1 MSAGWIAAGA
11 VSFVAHVGFAAW
23 VDNTEPKAKPLRDVE
38 MTVTPLKVKAPEP
51 PKPLPPPPPPEPKK
65 PVLVKKPIKQQPPAP
80 APTKRIGVEEAAL
93 APASDIAAPA
103 GVDNDGIA
111 GTGNSMDKD
120 LPPPPPEPPTPPA
133 PPPIKKV
140 KFLPAFQV
148 DVMPKMKHAAQPE
161 IPAAFRDA
169 QREAVVVI
177 EVEIDITGKV
187 VGARVLKHADYGLD
201 DAALAA
207 AKQTTFEPA
216 RMQNQPV
223 PVRYQI
229 PYRFKV
235 RG

>member
-11 VSFVAHVGFAAW
+11 VSFVAHLGVAAW
-23 VDNTEPKAKPLRDVE
+23 VDGAEPKAKPLRDVE
-38 MTVTPLKVKAPEP
+38 MTVMPLKVKAPEP
-51 PKPLPPPPPPEPKK
+51 PKPPPPPPPPPPVEKK
-65 PVLVKKPIKQQPPAP
+65 LVRKPIKQQPPVP
-80 APTKRIGVEEAAL
+80 APTKKIGVTEEAL
-93 APASDIAAPA
+93 APASDVVAPA

-111 GTGNSMDKD
+111 GTGNTMDKD
-120 LPPPPPEPPTPPA
+120 LPPPPPEPA
-133 PPPIKKV
+133 PPPPPVVKKV

-148 DVMPKMKHAAQPE
+148 DVMPKIKHAVQPE